1 MSDAAADHEATRA
14 LFQGQ
19 LIFRGDV
26 GYEEARVGGIWH
38 SRHPDRYPAAILQ
51 VKSENDIIEGVRLA
65 KARGWQVAVRAGGH
79 SFPAWSLRDDGL
91 MIDLAGFRE
100 MDYDPET
107 QIATVTAAVHGG
119 GELSPFLREHGRF
132 FQTGNCPS
140 VAIGGFLLNGGIGW
154 NFRGWGYSCEQIV
167 AIDVVTA
174 DGELVRADEHQN
186 TDLYWAARGAGPGYF
201 GVITR
206 FHLKTRPVPKA
217 LMATFQAYPIESF
230 GKILP
235 WLFETQKSI
244 SPLVHLVA
252 GSMVPPFPVPGA
264 EGQLIFYVWGAAFCD
279 SEEEALA
286 ALAPL
291 KECPLI
297 SDALLVDEPRPT
309 TIQEQLDLGDGIHP
323 QGLRYRVDSTWI
335 KGHHSEVV
343 EASRML
349 LAGRPVNEL
358 GHTFF
363 VFALPREAQ
372 DMAMSLYGECMI
384 GAYVIYENVEDDDK
398 YHGWLQQAMQPL
410 QPYTIGQYW
419 GDSDQTF
426 REVKC
431 LTDEAFAR
439 LEDIRKV
446 RDRDGVFA
454 GYLAKSTGYRNINQW
469 EER

>member
-1 MSDAAADHEATRA
+1 MSSIIADHDEARSR
-14 LFQGQ
+14 FQGR
-19 LIFRGDV
+19 LIFRGDAD
-26 GYEEARVGGIWH
+26 YENARVGGIWH
-38 SRHPDRYPAAILQ
+38 SRHPGRYPAAILQ

-79 SFPAWSLRDDGL
+79 SFPAWSLRSDGL

-174 DGELVRADEHQN
+174 DGELVRADEQQN
-186 TDLYWAARGAGPGYF
+186 ADLYWAARGAGPGYF

-230 GKILP
+230 SKVLP

-279 SEEEALA
+279 SEDEALA

-291 KECPLI
+291 KECPFI
-297 SDALLVDEPRPT
+297 SDALFVDEPKPT

-335 KGHHSEVV
+335 EAHHSDVV

-363 VFALPREAQ
+363 VFTLPRNAP

-384 GAYVIYENVEDDDK
+384 GAYVIYENAEDDDK

-431 LTDEAFAR
+431 LTDEAFVR
-439 LEDIRKV
+439 LEEIRKI
-446 RDRDGVFA
+446 RDPEGVFA
-454 GYLAKSTGYRNINQW
+454 GHLAKPGGFRNVNQW
-469 EER
+469 EDR